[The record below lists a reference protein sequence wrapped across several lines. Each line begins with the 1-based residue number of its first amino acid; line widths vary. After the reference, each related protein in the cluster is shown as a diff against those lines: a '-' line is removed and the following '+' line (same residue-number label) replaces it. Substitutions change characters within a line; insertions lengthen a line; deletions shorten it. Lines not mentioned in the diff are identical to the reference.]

1 MLTKQAYLIAYDI
14 TDNRFRTQIADR
26 LVAMGLE
33 RIQLSVFAGNV
44 KIKKIN
50 DFSWWF
56 QKENGTFASAEK
68 NSLIMLNVSIN
79 QLRQLQVFGQKF
91 IDIEMLTDNKLTL
104 II

>member
-1 MLTKQAYLIAYDI
+1 MLTKNAYLIAYDI

-44 KIKKIN
+44 KVKKRN
-50 DFSWWF
+50 DFMGWF
-56 QKENGTFASAEK
+56 QKESVTFASAEK
-68 NSLIMLNVSIN
+68 NSLIMLNVSVN
-79 QLRQLQVFGQKF
+79 QLSPLQVFGQKF
-91 IDIEMLTDNKLTL
+91 IDIEMLTGQKWTL